1 MSLIEGIVPSSMKS
15 AVIKPLL
22 KKENLDC
29 NILKNYRPVSNLTFL
44 SKVLEHV
51 VAKQLKEYM
60 SNNNLQEP
68 FQSAYKQYHSTE
80 SALLMVH
87 NDILCAMENQGVTL
101 LVLLDLSSAF
111 DTIDHPV
118 LLSRLQHHL
127 GINGTILAWFESYL
141 SDRTQCVHING
152 KSSAPQ
158 PLQYGVPQGS
168 VLGPLLFSIYI
179 LPLGDIIRRHG
190 MKLHIYADDTQ
201 VYVSVCPTTSS
212 GVNLAVSRLEL
223 CVHDINEWMTMN
235 FLKLNADKTEVVMLG
250 FKAQLAKINLTSVN
264 IAGVDIAIKSD
275 PVKNLGVMF
284 DCGLTMATQVAN
296 IARLANFQLVNIG
309 RARKML
315 TTESTKLAVHTLV
328 SSRLDYC
335 NCLLAGIN
343 RGLLKRLQNVQ
354 RTAARLIT
362 RKRKYDPISDDL
374 IELHWLPVEQRINF
388 KILVLTYKAI
398 HHQSPDYIS
407 SMLQLRTDSRH
418 LRSTSFAPQLVQP
431 RTHHITF
438 ADRAFSCYAP
448 RKWNQLPPQIRNA
461 NSISIFKRLLKS
473 HLFELAYGQ

>member
-44 SKVLEHV
+44 SKVLERV

-201 VYVSVCPTTSS
+201 VYVSV
-212 GVNLAVSRLEL
+212 L
-223 CVHDINEWMTMN
+223 
-235 FLKLNADKTEVVMLG
+235 
-250 FKAQLAKINLTSVN
+250 QL
-264 IAGVDIAIKSD
+264 
-275 PVKNLGVMF
+275 P
-284 DCGLTMATQVAN
+284 
-296 IARLANFQLVNIG
+296 
-309 RARKML
+309 
-315 TTESTKLAVHTLV
+315 LV
-328 SSRLDYC
+328 SI
-335 NCLLAGIN
+335 LLCQDLN
-343 RGLLKRLQNVQ
+343 YVCM
-354 RTAARLIT
+354 
-362 RKRKYDPISDDL
+362 ISM
-374 IELHWLPVEQRINF
+374 
-388 KILVLTYKAI
+388 
-398 HHQSPDYIS
+398 S
-407 SMLQLRTDSRH
+407 
-418 LRSTSFAPQLVQP
+418 
-431 RTHHITF
+431 
-438 ADRAFSCYAP
+438 
-448 RKWNQLPPQIRNA
+448 
-461 NSISIFKRLLKS
+461 
-473 HLFELAYGQ
+473 G

>member
-1 MSLIEGIVPSSMKS
+1 
-15 AVIKPLL
+15 
-22 KKENLDC
+22 
-29 NILKNYRPVSNLTFL
+29 
-44 SKVLEHV
+44 
-51 VAKQLKEYM
+51 
-60 SNNNLQEP
+60 
-68 FQSAYKQYHSTE
+68 
-80 SALLMVH
+80 
-87 NDILCAMENQGVTL
+87 
-101 LVLLDLSSAF
+101 
-111 DTIDHPV
+111 
-118 LLSRLQHHL
+118 
-127 GINGTILAWFESYL
+127 
-141 SDRTQCVHING
+141 
-152 KSSAPQ
+152 
-158 PLQYGVPQGS
+158 
-168 VLGPLLFSIYI
+168 
-179 LPLGDIIRRHG
+179 
-190 MKLHIYADDTQ
+190 
-201 VYVSVCPTTSS
+201 
-212 GVNLAVSRLEL
+212 
-223 CVHDINEWMTMN
+223 MN

-296 IARLANFQLVNIG
+296 IARSSNFQLVNIG

-328 SSRLDYC
+328 TSRLDYC

-362 RKRKYDPISDDL
+362 RKRKYDPISGDL
-374 IELHWLPVEQRINF
+374 IELHWLPVEQRIDF